1 MIYGA
6 ELDVSSLNHGYDRA
20 IVINSSPSILPLRHS
35 AYKYSGNNPPA
46 PGGGSKVLAFLFH
59 TSFVSGTVIFRHGVT
74 FAICAGS
81 PERRRPDSHGF
92 HPKTNSIPS
101 IIHSNYGNQPSRPLA
116 VEGSLPSD
124 DGEMSNIDDEIDL
137 PSVEEILA
145 RAKGRQPHAS
155 LPKYVIDLT
164 SESDNDDTAISLRR
178 KHVRSSLP

>member
-1 MIYGA
+1 M
-6 ELDVSSLNHGYDRA
+6 
-20 IVINSSPSILPLRHS
+20 
-35 AYKYSGNNPPA
+35 
-46 PGGGSKVLAFLFH
+46 LAFLFH
-59 TSFVSGTVIFRHGVT
+59 TFFISGTVIFRHGVT

-92 HPKTNSIPS
+92 HPKTNSILS

-116 VEGSLPSD
+116 VEGSLPS
-124 DGEMSNIDDEIDL
+124 DDEIDL